1 VIIKVNNHTKYG
13 AAWQAW
19 SDVGSGINLAPGTMD
34 ATEKVVIGEERP
46 GKAVQFKVP
55 NLARSWQEL
64 VTMLNAQGAN
74 AEGAST

>member
-1 VIIKVNNHTKYG
+1 
-13 AAWQAW
+13 
-19 SDVGSGINLAPGTMD
+19 MD